1 MRLGVTPGPAS
12 RTVDRRCLDGAAV
25 PREGTCRAGDAK
37 DEQVVP
43 RRPARI
49 GRASGHRGPMG
60 R

>member
-1 MRLGVTPGPAS
+1 MRRGVTPGPAS
-12 RTVDRRCLDGAAV
+12 RTADRCPDGAAV
-25 PREGTCRAGDAK
+25 PRAGTRRAGDAK